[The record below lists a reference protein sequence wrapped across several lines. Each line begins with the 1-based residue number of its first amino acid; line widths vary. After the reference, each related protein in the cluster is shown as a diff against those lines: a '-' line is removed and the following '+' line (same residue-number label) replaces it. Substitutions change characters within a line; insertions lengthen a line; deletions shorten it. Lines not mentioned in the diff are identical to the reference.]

1 MGITSR
7 RDRPRPAMEC
17 ELDVV
22 TSRSAD
28 TLPSPDDHAAMDHFA
43 RAISLHVAR
52 AHAAVEMAKRR
63 LLAGAHGED
72 IVTRD
77 MPIASA
83 IGPDLDVVRV
93 ANALE
98 KLDILT
104 VGELLDCIRDA
115 PARLLGLDGLG
126 LLGVVN
132 ITAAI
137 LRHAI

>member
-1 MGITSR
+1 
-7 RDRPRPAMEC
+7 MEC

-22 TSRSAD
+22 TSHSAD

-52 AHAAVEMAKRR
+52 AHAA
-63 LLAGAHGED
+63 HGD
-72 IVTRD
+72 DFVTRD
-77 MPIASA
+77 LLIASA

-98 KLDILT
+98 KIDILT
-104 VGELLDCIRDA
+104 VGELLDCIRDS

-132 ITAAI
+132 ITDAI